1 MIGLY
6 FSLIVFKVKLHQIE
20 TDEMKL
26 FINDIP
32 VKIRRMDK
40 EYHKENFTIVID
52 GRTETDLSPIKLAG
66 DVLVWDADKDH
77 IEKIFTKMKDKK
89 LKKLKSITFAVDDKE
104 SAVHFVKDQ
113 FTVIKAAGGV
123 VVRNG
128 KILFIYRLKKWDLP
142 KGKLDKKESPA
153 EGALREV
160 EEECNIKVKLDKKVC
175 ATWHTY
181 NLNGKRILKKTTW
194 YKMKCLDDSKM
205 KPQKEEDIED
215 IKWLNKKEIKNALS
229 NSYKSIE
236 EVIKKYYE
244 MIDVK
249 SEEVKIKS
257 ISGK

>member
-6 FSLIVFKVKLHQIE
+6 FSLIVFKFKLHQIE

-113 FTVIKAAGGV
+113 FTFQRGSLI
-123 VVRNG
+123 R
-128 KILFIYRLKKWDLP
+128 R
-142 KGKLDKKESPA
+142 
-153 EGALREV
+153 
-160 EEECNIKVKLDKKVC
+160 KV
-175 ATWHTY
+175 
-181 NLNGKRILKKTTW
+181 
-194 YKMKCLDDSKM
+194 
-205 KPQKEEDIED
+205 PQK
-215 IKWLNKKEIKNALS
+215 AL
-229 NSYKSIE
+229 
-236 EVIKKYYE
+236 
-244 MIDVK
+244 
-249 SEEVKIKS
+249 
-257 ISGK
+257 